1 MFRVC
6 PGVPEGITLCIAD
19 VVAVLTVSQIYLFIF
34 GGKEKTYAD
43 HAAKADINVGCQT
56 IA

>member
-19 VVAVLTVSQIYLFIF
+19 VVAVLTVNQFF
-34 GGKEKTYAD
+34 FWGGKEKTYAD
-43 HAAKADINVGCQT
+43 HAAKAYINAGCQT